1 VYLKDEGSMKV
12 MHMYIDPEVLP
23 VEFGGKSS
31 VVYNH
36 EEYSELMVKDDIK
49 TESFWAADAKTDC
62 TNHATNG
69 TLVHRIS
76 PRSLSIAAKAS

>member
-12 MHMYIDPEVLP
+12 MHKYIDPEVLP

-36 EEYSELMVKDDIK
+36 EEYSELMMKDDIK
-49 TESFWAADAKTDC
+49 TVSFGGADGKTDQPC
-62 TNHATNG
+62 H
-69 TLVHRIS
+69 
-76 PRSLSIAAKAS
+76 